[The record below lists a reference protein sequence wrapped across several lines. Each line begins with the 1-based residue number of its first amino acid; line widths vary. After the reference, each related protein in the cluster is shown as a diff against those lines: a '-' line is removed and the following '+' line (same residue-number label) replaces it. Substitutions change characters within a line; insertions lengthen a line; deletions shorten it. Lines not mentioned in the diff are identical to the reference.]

1 MSRIVIA
8 DDDPNIGRIL
18 RDRLN
23 ELGHDV
29 VHVLDGVE
37 ALRLAEG
44 ADLLLLDLEMPR
56 MDGFAVLDSLRGMP
70 GAPLAIVITAHGDMA
85 KAVHAMRSGAYD
97 FITKP
102 FDAATIQLVVRRALE
117 TRGLKTQVHS
127 LRKEL
132 GRKHL
137 WVHGSDPGMAR
148 VADTVLRI
156 APGTATVL
164 LLGET
169 GTPAR
174 KWSLAPSSGRARA
187 AISRSSPSTARC

>member
-56 MDGFAVLDSLRGMP
+56 MDGFAVLEPAR
-70 GAPLAIVITAHGDMA
+70 LA
-85 KAVHAMRSGAYD
+85 
-97 FITKP
+97 
-102 FDAATIQLVVRRALE
+102 RRAAGD
-117 TRGLKTQVHS
+117 RHH
-127 LRKEL
+127 RPW
-132 GRKHL
+132 R
-137 WVHGSDPGMAR
+137 HG
-148 VADTVLRI
+148 
-156 APGTATVL
+156 
-164 LLGET
+164 
-169 GTPAR
+169 
-174 KWSLAPSSGRARA
+174 
-187 AISRSSPSTARC
+187 